1 MEKIKLWI
9 EKFSEA
15 WIACFLCMVQG
26 DLSVVS
32 VKHAMVA
39 AKTGSLAGIAFV
51 IAALLPWENKW
62 LGICLT
68 GLFTMIADII
78 IHPSRFGGEFTESI
92 VTGMVAASIAFV
104 YGYIRGRKNEQ

>member
-9 EKFSEA
+9 EKFTEA
-15 WIACFLCMVQG
+15 WTACFLCMVQG
-26 DLSVVS
+26 DLSVVTM
-32 VKHAMVA
+32 KHAMVA

-62 LGICLT
+62 LGIWLT

-78 IHPSRFGGEFTESI
+78 IHPTHFGGEFTESI
-92 VTGMVAASIAFV
+92 VTGIVAAAIAFA
-104 YGYIRGRKNEQ
+104 YEYIRVRKNEQ